1 MSGQTTLE
9 IDYRYDE
16 YRAFQ
21 GLLGRDES
29 VTSDFELEVIDGNN
43 YQIHGIESITLVHRL
58 REVRA
63 LVAFSRIHP
72 LDRHEIPD
80 EDKENGSA
88 YAVSVRGKRVRDWL
102 PAVEVRG
109 EGIFIQ
115 FAQDK
120 LKSWESDSG
129 VTKRTEVLNSRYNQM
144 AGGTWF
150 FLQELSLRDLFFC
163 ILWHIS

>member
-1 MSGQTTLE
+1 MC
-9 IDYRYDE
+9 I
-16 YRAFQ
+16 
-21 GLLGRDES
+21 RD
-29 VTSDFELEVIDGNN
+29 
-43 YQIHGIESITLVHRL
+43 R
-58 REVRA
+58 
-63 LVAFSRIHP
+63 
-72 LDRHEIPD
+72 
-80 EDKENGSA
+80 ENGSA

-144 AGGTWF
+144 ACLLYT
-150 FLQELSLRDLFFC
+150 SRC
-163 ILWHIS
+163 V